1 MIPVTP
7 QPEPADFDENI
18 RQKGLR
24 WLAKKNIDLNSSV
37 PDGFEFNTL
46 WRNCLDAMYESY
58 DRVCAYGG
66 FYIERVTGA
75 PTIEHFAPKSKV
87 PRLAYEWGNY
97 RMVCSLLNGR
107 KSDYEDVLD
116 PFTLPVETF
125 YLNLASGA
133 IYPNPG
139 LDGSAQRAALATIKR
154 LKLDGPECR
163 KRRVEDFDGFL
174 RDGLPAEY
182 LKRRSPFVWYEA
194 NRQGLL

>member
-1 MIPVTP
+1 MIPVTA
-7 QPEPADFDENI
+7 QPEPADFDDKV
-18 RQKGLR
+18 RQKGLK
-24 WLAKKNIDLNSSV
+24 WLAKKNIDLDLPA
-37 PDGFEFNTL
+37 PDRFEFNPI
-46 WRNCLDAMYESY
+46 WRDCLDAMYEAY

-75 PTIEHFAPKSKV
+75 PTIEHFKPKSKV
-87 PRLAYEWGNY
+87 PRLAYEWSNY

-116 PFTLPVETF
+116 PFSLPPETF
-125 YLNLASGA
+125 YLNLLSGE
-133 IYPNPG
+133 IYPNPN
-139 LDGSAQRAALATIKR
+139 LDNPARIAALATIKR

-182 LKRRSPFVWYEA
+182 LQRRSPFVWYEA
-194 NRQGLL
+194 HRQNLL